1 MSGCRS
7 IARLILG
14 PMDSVVE
21 LVFEVKDTVPA
32 ERKTVTLVRGVQ
44 LVENQS
50 AEPAAPAPTF
60 SAAGSADGR
69 MRTASTGSSTT
80 STFRIAGS
88 DGGPDVEYTI

>member
-50 AEPAAPAPTF
+50 AEPAAPAPTS

>member
-1 MSGCRS
+1 
-7 IARLILG
+7 
-14 PMDSVVE
+14 MDSVVE
-21 LVFEVKDTVPA
+21 LVFEVKDTVPP
-32 ERKTVTLVRGVQ
+32 ERKTVILVRGVQ
-44 LVENQS
+44 LVENPTAVQ
-50 AEPAAPAPTF
+50 APAPTS